1 MTGIKKTMKSMLTM
15 IYLSGMLGI
24 VNGCTDGKGKTVKSE
39 PVEKHE
45 AQVQSTGAGMIY
57 ADKIACDAVMRNTD
71 SNRTGVFHCYLVGFI
86 DSLGIAK
93 AQDKKTL
100 ETGKYYQ
107 FDVQNDWVAMIQ
119 GDSVMPVFY
128 QPKQRLESHRNEGV
142 LVFETKDGKGPDTL
156 IYKGSSTNGWEPQQ
170 LIINSIKK

>member
-1 MTGIKKTMKSMLTM
+1 MTGTDKIMNRMLTAV
-15 IYLSGMLGI
+15 YLLGMFSI
-24 VNGCTDGKGKTVKSE
+24 INGCTDGKAKTVKIES
-39 PVEKHE
+39 VEKHE
-45 AQVQSTGAGMIY
+45 AQIQSPGAGMIY

-71 SNRTGVFHCYLVGFI
+71 SNRTGAFHCYLVGFI

-107 FDVQNDWVAMIQ
+107 FDVQNDWMAMIQ

-142 LVFETKDGKGPDTL
+142 LVFEMKDGKGPDTL
-156 IYKGSSTNGWEPQQ
+156 IYKGSSSNGWGPQQ
-170 LIINSIKK
+170 LVINSIKK